1 MRWRSWCATGELKER
16 RRVHK
21 LRDQYESALKA
32 YLCEG
37 GEAALKAS
45 YDLGRQ
51 ALAEGMG
58 ILDLVTMHDQAVERI
73 AGESLGVQFIKR
85 AGEFFA
91 EGISPFEMTHR
102 AYGESNSALRH
113 LNESLEEETR
123 KIARALHD
131 ESGQL
136 LAAVHIELQ
145 EAMRGLRPPA
155 RKRIQKVEGLLDE
168 IERQL
173 RRFSH
178 DLRPTVLDDY
188 GLMPALQTFA
198 GRFSKRVGLP
208 VKIEGGFENRLPT
221 RVETTL
227 YRVAQEALNN
237 VAKHAKATEVCI
249 RAWQTPGAMHFSIC
263 DNGIGF
269 DPNLNGAA
277 RSHGM
282 GLRGIRERL
291 TVLGGKLEIRSKFE
305 QGTELQVSVPM
316 EA

>member
-1 MRWRSWCATGELKER
+1 MRRLD
-16 RRVHK
+16 
-21 LRDQYESALKA
+21 DQYESALKS
-32 YLCEG
+32 YLQEG
-37 GEAALKAS
+37 GEPALKSS

-58 ILDLVTMHDQAVERI
+58 VLDLVALHQQALEQLSGSCVTVEVLR
-73 AGESLGVQFIKR
+73 R

-91 EGISPFEMTHR
+91 ECISPFEMTHR
-102 AYGESNSALRH
+102 AYGESNTALRH
-113 LNESLEEETR
+113 LNEALEEETR
-123 KIARALHD
+123 RIARALHD

-145 EAMRGLRPPA
+145 ESMRGRGPAA
-155 RKRIQKVEGLLDE
+155 RKKIEKVEELLNE
-168 IERQL
+168 IEKQL

-198 GRFSKRVGLP
+198 DRFSKRAGLP
-208 VKIEGGFENRLPT
+208 IKIEGALESRLPAK
-221 RVETTL
+221 VETTL

-249 RAWQTPGAMHFSIC
+249 RLWRTPAALHFHIR

-269 DPNLNGAA
+269 DPSPAGANGK
-277 RSHGM
+277 HGM
-282 GLRGIRERL
+282 GLRGMRERL
-291 TVLGGKLEIRSKFE
+291 TVLGGTLEIQSKLEH
-305 QGTELQVSVPM
+305 GTELQVSVPM

>member
-1 MRWRSWCATGELKER
+1 M
-16 RRVHK
+16 HK
-21 LRDQYESALKA
+21 LQELYERALKS
-32 YLCEG
+32 YLQEG
-37 GEAALKAS
+37 GEAALKCS

-58 ILDLVTMHDQAVERI
+58 ILDLVAMHQLTLEKLAE
-73 AGESLGVQFIKR
+73 APLNAKLLSR
-85 AGEFFA
+85 AGEFFT
-91 EGISPFEMTHR
+91 ECISPFEMTHR
-102 AYGESNSALRH
+102 AFGESNAALRH

-123 KIARALHD
+123 RIARALHD

-145 EAMRGLRPPA
+145 GAMRGRSPA
-155 RKRIQKVEGLLDE
+155 TRKRIQKVEELLNE

-178 DLRPTVLDDY
+178 DLRPSVLDDY

-198 GRFSKRVGLP
+198 DRFSKRSGVP
-208 VKIEGGFENRLPT
+208 IKIEGELENRLPAK
-221 RVETTL
+221 VETTL

-237 VAKHAKATEVCI
+237 VAKHAKATQVCI
-249 RAWQTPGAMHFSIC
+249 RLWQTPAVLHFNIR
-263 DNGIGF
+263 DDGIGF
-269 DPNLNGAA
+269 DPHPSDATN
-277 RSHGM
+277 HQGM

-291 TVLGGKLEIRSKFE
+291 TVLGGTLQIKSKLE